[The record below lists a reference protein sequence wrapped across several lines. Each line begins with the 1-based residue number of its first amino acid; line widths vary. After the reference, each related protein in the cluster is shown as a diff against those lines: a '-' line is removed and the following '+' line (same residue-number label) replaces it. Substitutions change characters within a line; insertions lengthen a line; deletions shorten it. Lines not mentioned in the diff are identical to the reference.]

1 MTYQNIFP
9 ARFIARPNRF
19 IAHVEMDGKTETVHV
34 KNTGRC
40 RELLIPGC
48 EVYLEKSVN
57 PNRKTAY
64 DLVAV
69 RKDKLLINIDS
80 QAPNTATDEWLKKGV
95 LFSESAV
102 FLREK
107 VYKSSR
113 FDFAISDGERNAFLE
128 VKGVTLEE
136 NGVAMFPDAPTLRG
150 VKHLNELCSCICEGY
165 EAYVLFVIQMKGVV
179 AFRPNEKTHSEFANA
194 LRKARSC
201 GVNLLAY
208 DCIVTPESMVID
220 APVPILL

>member
-1 MTYQNIFP
+1 MTYQNITP

-19 IAHVEMDGKTETVHV
+19 IAEVEINGKPESVHV

-48 EVYLEKSVN
+48 EVFLEKSAN

-64 DLVAV
+64 DIVAV
-69 RKDKLLINIDS
+69 KKGKILINMDS
-80 QAPNTATDEWLKKGV
+80 QAPNAAADEWLKKSGV
-95 LFSESAV
+95 FSENAETA
-102 FLREK
+102 RER
-107 VYKSSR
+107 VYGASR
-113 FDFAISDGERNAFLE
+113 FDFGITDGKRHAFLE

-150 VKHLNELCSCICEGY
+150 VKHLCELCECVREGY
-165 EAYVLFVIQMKGVV
+165 EAYVLFVIQMKGITV
-179 AFRPNEKTHSEFANA
+179 FRPNESTHPEFADA

-208 DCIVTPESMVID
+208 DCVVTPESMVID
-220 APVPILL
+220 APVPIML